1 MDTAD
6 EHFQFAVVEDE
17 DGNEE
22 EDRSRL
28 TLLKIHDDH
37 LGVYRSAHWDT
48 EDFFIRFLC
57 SLPYLS
63 MLMTEYA
70 INSMLCHQ
78 QITKV

>member
-37 LGVYRSAHWDT
+37 LGVYRSAHWDS
-48 EDFFIRFLC
+48 EDFFI
-57 SLPYLS
+57 
-63 MLMTEYA
+63 
-70 INSMLCHQ
+70 
-78 QITKV
+78 

>member
-28 TLLKIHDDH
+28 TLLKIHDDY
-37 LGVYRSAHWDT
+37 LGVYR
-48 EDFFIRFLC
+48 
-57 SLPYLS
+57 
-63 MLMTEYA
+63 
-70 INSMLCHQ
+70 
-78 QITKV
+78 

>member
-1 MDTAD
+1 MDTAV

-37 LGVYRSAHWDT
+37 LGVYRSAHWDC
-48 EDFFIRFLC
+48 DIFFICLLC
-57 SLPYLS
+57 SLP
-63 MLMTEYA
+63 TFDQ
-70 INSMLCHQ
+70 LC
-78 QITKV
+78 